1 MATTVKQ
8 ILATAYVLL
17 DSANEREL
25 DYIIALQQ
33 YVVTATEMQNER
45 ILGVATP
52 EITKSTISFTGATG
66 IANDTL
72 TDFVEDVV
80 YLEFDNETVPQVPVN
95 MLDIYKND
103 GKMAVAF
110 FKDWSTG
117 SAVAKCQLAL
127 ERDGDLTVWYE
138 PRQSITKTD
147 TGNIQF
153 DDTLA
158 YLMSVR
164 IAYACGKY
172 VQFESPQKQAN
183 KLILLQ
189 GLQEQASYAKDL
201 IKEKLNRI
209 DNGNR
214 PFARIPFVAG

>member
-8 ILATAYVLL
+8 ILASAYVLL
-17 DSANEREL
+17 NSANEREL
-25 DYIIALQQ
+25 DYVIALQQ
-33 YVVTATEMQNER
+33 YVVVATEMQNER
-45 ILGVATP
+45 ILGIATP
-52 EITKSTISFTGATG
+52 EIVKGTITFTGQTG
-66 IANDTL
+66 IANETL
-72 TDFVEDVV
+72 TDFVEDAV
-80 YLEFDNETVPQVPVN
+80 YLEFDDEAVPHVPVN
-95 MLDIYKND
+95 MLDIYRNN
-103 GKMAVAF
+103 GQQAVSF

-117 SAVAKCQLAL
+117 SSVAKCQLAL

-158 YLMSVR
+158 YLMAVR
-164 IAYACGKY
+164 IAYNCGKY
-172 VQFESPQKQAN
+172 VNFESPHKEAN

-189 GLQEQASYAKDL
+189 GLAEQASYAKDL